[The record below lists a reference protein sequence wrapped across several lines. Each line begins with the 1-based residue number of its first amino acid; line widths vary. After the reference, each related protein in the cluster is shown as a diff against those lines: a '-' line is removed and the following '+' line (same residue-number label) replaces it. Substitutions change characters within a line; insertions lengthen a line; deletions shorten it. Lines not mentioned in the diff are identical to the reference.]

1 MVMSCGPLL
10 VVKDETGCKAPPVD
24 AWAPEKL
31 TVPKFDRWALLQKT
45 PKKQMLGAS
54 AIHSAELLA
63 SVPVCVVEKV
73 HPSLLVIDSV
83 SLGFTGN
90 CVVEMLTDA
99 AGYISY
105 HA

>member
-1 MVMSCGPLL
+1 VSLNPSPFVLRALGSALVTPPLVVMVMSCGPLL

-45 PKKQMLGAS
+45 KKQMLGAS

-63 SVPVCVVEKV
+63 SLPVCVVEKV
-73 HPSLLVIDSV
+73 QPSLLVIDNV
-83 SLGFTGN
+83 
-90 CVVEMLTDA
+90 
-99 AGYISY
+99 
-105 HA
+105 